1 MAQDDGVVIVSGART
16 PIGRFLKSLSSLHVT
31 DLGAAAIRAA
41 VERAGIDPAQ
51 IDEVIMGN
59 VIQAGAGM
67 APARNAA
74 LKAGIPPQV
83 GAVTINKVCGS
94 GLKAVMMAANAIRAG
109 QGDIYVAGGMES
121 MSRGPYLL
129 PKART
134 GYRMGN
140 AEIIDATVHDGL
152 WSAWE
157 NLHMGMAA
165 EWIAEHYDVSREAQ
179 DRLSFE
185 SHARAVAAIRAGRF
199 KEEIVPVTVLQRKGD
214 PRVVDTD
221 ECPRPDTSLEK
232 IASLPPAFKENG
244 TVTAGNAP
252 PLSDGAA
259 ALVVMSERKAKELG
273 VRPLARVL
281 GYTQAAVEPIAL
293 FTAPIYAIRR
303 LWERLGM
310 GRDDFD
316 LYEINEAFAAQM
328 VADMR
333 ELDLDPARVNV
344 NGGAIALGHPLGATG
359 ARILVT
365 LIHALKQRGLRR
377 GIAALCLGEGE
388 AVAMAVEMMDDGQ

>member
-1 MAQDDGVVIVSGART
+1 MNARDNVVIVSAART
-16 PIGRFLKSLSSLHVT
+16 PIGRFLRSLSSLHVT
-31 DLGAAAIRAA
+31 DLGATVIRAA
-41 VERAGIDPAQ
+41 IERAGISPD
-51 IDEVIMGN
+51 IIEEVIMGN

-74 LKAGIPPQV
+74 LKAGVPPSV
-83 GAVTINKVCGS
+83 GALTINKVCGS
-94 GLKAVMMAANAIRAG
+94 GLKAVMLAANAIRAG
-109 QGDIYVAGGMES
+109 QGDVYVAGGMES
-121 MSRGPYLL
+121 MSQGPYLL

-140 AEIIDATVHDGL
+140 GEIIDATVHDGL
-152 WSAWE
+152 WSRWE
-157 NLHMGMAA
+157 NVHMGMAA

-179 DRLSFE
+179 DVFAYE
-185 SHARAVAAIRAGRF
+185 SHARAVAAIREGRF
-199 KEEIVPVTVLQRKGD
+199 KEEIVPVSVPQRKGA
-214 PRVVDTD
+214 PFVVDTD
-221 ECPRPDTSLEK
+221 ECPRPDTSLAK

-259 ALVVMSERKAKELG
+259 ALVVMSEARARDLG
-273 VRPLARVL
+273 LQPLARIL

-293 FTAPIYAIRR
+293 FTAPIYAVRR

-333 ELDLDPARVNV
+333 ELALDPSIVNV
-344 NGGAIALGHPLGATG
+344 NGGAIALGHPIGASG

-365 LIHALKQRGLRR
+365 LIHALKQRNLRR

-388 AVAMAVEMMDDGQ
+388 AVAIAVELLPPHV

>member
-1 MAQDDGVVIVSGART
+1 MHQGDNVVIVSAVRT
-16 PIGRFLKSLSSLHVT
+16 PIGRFLKSLSSLSVT
-31 DLGAAAIRAA
+31 DLGAIAIRAA
-41 VERAGIDPAQ
+41 VERAGIDPAT

-74 LKAGIPPQV
+74 LKAGVPSHV
-83 GAVTINKVCGS
+83 GALTINKVCGS
-94 GLKAVMMAANAIRAG
+94 GLKSVMLAANAIRAG

-129 PKART
+129 PNART

-140 AEIIDATVHDGL
+140 AEIVDATVHDGL

-157 NLHMGMAA
+157 NVHMGMAA
-165 EWIAEHYDVSREAQ
+165 EWIAEHYHVSREDQ
-179 DRLSFE
+179 DKFSFE
-185 SHARAVAAIRAGRF
+185 SHMKAVAAIQEGRF
-199 KEEIVPVTVLQRKGD
+199 KEEIIPVTVPQRKGD
-214 PRVVDTD
+214 PLIVDTD

-232 IASLPPAFKENG
+232 MAKLPPVFKEGG

-259 ALVVMSERKAKELG
+259 AVVVMSERKAESLG
-273 VRPLARVL
+273 LTPIARVL
-281 GYTQAAVEPIAL
+281 DYTQAAVEPIAL

-303 LWERLGM
+303 LWQRM
-310 GRDDFD
+310 DVDKDYFD

-328 VADMR
+328 VADLR
-333 ELDLDPARVNV
+333 ALDLDPAKVNV
-344 NGGAIALGHPLGATG
+344 NGGAIALGHPIGASGT
-359 ARILVT
+359 RVLVT
-365 LIHALKQRGLRR
+365 LIYALKQRDLKR
-377 GIAALCLGEGE
+377 GVAALCLGEGE
-388 AVAMAVEMMDDGQ
+388 AVTMAIELL

>member
-1 MAQDDGVVIVSGART
+1 MDAQDNVVIVSAVRT
-16 PIGRFLKSLSSLHVT
+16 PIGRFLKSLSPLHVT
-31 DLGAAAIRAA
+31 DLGGVAIRAA
-41 VERAGIDPAQ
+41 IERAGIPSDLV
-51 IDEVIMGN
+51 DEVIIGN
-59 VIQAGAGM
+59 VVQAGAGM

-74 LKAGIPPQV
+74 LKGALPPQV

-94 GLKAVMMAANAIRAG
+94 GLKAVMLAAGLIRAG
-109 QGDIYVAGGMES
+109 DGDVYVAGGMES

-129 PKART
+129 PAARV

-140 AEIIDATVHDGL
+140 AEIVDATVHDGL

-157 NLHMGMAA
+157 NVHMGMAA
-165 EWIAEHYDVSREAQ
+165 EWIADRFGVTREAQ
-179 DRLSFE
+179 DRLSYE
-185 SHARAVAAIRAGRF
+185 SHVRAVHAIGEGRF
-199 KEEIVPVTVLQRKGD
+199 RDEIVPVTVPQRKGPAVD
-214 PRVVDTD
+214 VDTD
-221 ECPRPDTSLEK
+221 ECPRPDTSLAK
-232 IASLPPAFKENG
+232 LAALRPAFKEG
-244 TVTAGNAP
+244 GSVTAGNAP

-259 ALVVMSERKAKELG
+259 ALVIMRESKAKAMG

-281 GYTQAAVEPIAL
+281 GYAQAAVEPIAL

-303 LWERLGM
+303 LWQKLGADK
-310 GRDDFD
+310 DDFD

-333 ELDLDPARVNV
+333 ELGLDYDKVNV
-344 NGGAIALGHPLGATG
+344 NGGAIALGHPIGASG

-365 LIHALKQRGLRR
+365 LLHALKQRNLER

-388 AVAMAVEMMDDGQ
+388 AVGMAVEML

>member
-1 MAQDDGVVIVSGART
+1 MNGRDSVVIVSAART
-16 PIGRFLKSLSSLHVT
+16 PIGRFLRSLSSLHVT
-31 DLGAAAIRAA
+31 DLGGVAIRAA
-41 VERAGIDPAQ
+41 VERAGVPPDL

-59 VIQAGAGM
+59 VVQAGVGM

-74 LKAGIPPQV
+74 LKAGLPSFV

-94 GLKAVMMAANAIRAG
+94 GLKAVMLAANAIRAG
-109 QGDIYVAGGMES
+109 QGEVYIAGGMES
-121 MSRGPYLL
+121 MSQGPYLL
-129 PKART
+129 AKART

-140 AEIIDATVHDGL
+140 GEIIDATVHDGL
-152 WSAWE
+152 WSRWE
-157 NLHMGMAA
+157 NVHMGMAA
-165 EWIAEHYDVSREAQ
+165 EWIAEHYNVSREAQ
-179 DRLSFE
+179 DVLAYE

-199 KEEIVPVTVLQRKGD
+199 REEIAPISVPQRKGD
-214 PRVVDTD
+214 PILVDTD
-221 ECPRPDTSLEK
+221 ECPRPDTTLEK

-244 TVTAGNAP
+244 TVTAANAP

-259 ALVVMSERKAKELG
+259 ALVVMSEAKADALG
-273 VRPLARVL
+273 VSPLARIL

-303 LWERLGM
+303 LWKRLGM
-310 GRDDFD
+310 GRDAFD

-328 VADMR
+328 VADLR
-333 ELDLDPARVNV
+333 ELELDYSRVNV
-344 NGGAIALGHPLGATG
+344 NGGAIALGHPIGASG

-365 LIHALKQRGLRR
+365 LIYALKQRGLRR

-388 AVAMAVEMMDDGQ
+388 AVAMAIEVI

>member
-1 MAQDDGVVIVSGART
+1 MSGHDNVVIVSAART
-16 PIGRFLKSLSSLHVT
+16 PIGRFLRSLSSLPVT
-31 DLGAAAIRAA
+31 DLGGVAIRAA
-41 VERAGIDPAQ
+41 VERAGIPPDL

-59 VIQAGAGM
+59 VVQAGVGM

-74 LKAGIPPQV
+74 LKAGLPPSV

-94 GLKAVMMAANAIRAG
+94 GLKAVMLAANAIRAG
-109 QGDIYVAGGMES
+109 QGQVYVAGGMES
-121 MSRGPYLL
+121 MSQGPYLL
-129 PKART
+129 PRART

-140 AEIIDATVHDGL
+140 AEIVDATIHDGL
-152 WSAWE
+152 WSRWE
-157 NLHMGMAA
+157 NVHMGMAA
-165 EWIAEHYDVSREAQ
+165 EWIAEHYNVSREAQ
-179 DRLSFE
+179 DVLAYE
-185 SHARAVAAIRAGRF
+185 SHARAVAATRAGRF
-199 KEEIVPVTVLQRKGD
+199 REEIVPVSVPQRKGNAAI
-214 PRVVDTD
+214 VDTD

-232 IASLPPAFKENG
+232 IASLPPAFKEGG

-259 ALVVMSERKAKELG
+259 ALVVMSEAKAAELG
-273 VRPLARVL
+273 LSPLARIL
-281 GYTQAAVEPIAL
+281 GYTQAAVDPIAL

-303 LWERLGM
+303 LWQRLGM

-333 ELDLDPARVNV
+333 ELELEYSRVNV
-344 NGGAIALGHPLGATG
+344 NGGAIALGHPIGASG

-388 AVAMAVEMMDDGQ
+388 AVAMAIEMAP

>member
-1 MAQDDGVVIVSGART
+1 MWPDDSVVIVSAART
-16 PIGRFLKSLSSLHVT
+16 PIGRFLRSLSSLPVT
-31 DLGAAAIRAA
+31 DLGAVAIRAA
-41 VERAGIDPAQ
+41 VERAGIAPDL

-59 VIQAGAGM
+59 VVQAGVGM

-74 LKAGIPPQV
+74 LKAGLPHTV

-109 QGDIYVAGGMES
+109 QGEIYVAGGMES
-121 MSRGPYLL
+121 MSRGPYLI
-129 PKART
+129 PNARL
-134 GYRMGN
+134 GYRMGHG
-140 AEIIDATVHDGL
+140 EILDATIHDGL

-157 NLHMGMAA
+157 NLHMGHAA
-165 EWIAEHYDVSREAQ
+165 EWIAEKFNVSREAQ
-179 DRLSFE
+179 DAYAYE
-185 SHARAVAAIRAGRF
+185 SHVRAVAAIQACRF
-199 KEEIVPVTVLQRKGD
+199 QEEIVPVEVPQKKGG
-214 PRVVDTD
+214 PLVVDTD

-232 IASLPPAFKENG
+232 LAALPPAFKENG

-259 ALVVMSERKAKELG
+259 ALVVMSGRKARELG
-273 VRPLARVL
+273 VRPLARIL

-303 LWERLGM
+303 LWQRLGM
-310 GRDDFD
+310 DKDDVD

-328 VADMR
+328 VADLR
-333 ELDLDPARVNV
+333 ELQLDPARVNV
-344 NGGAIALGHPLGATG
+344 NGGAIALGHPIGASG

-365 LIHALKQRGLRR
+365 LIYALRQRGLRR

-388 AVAMAVEMMDDGQ
+388 AVAMAVELV

>member
-1 MAQDDGVVIVSGART
+1 MWRPDDVVIVGAART
-16 PIGRFLKSLSSLHVT
+16 PIGRFLRSLSTLHVT

-41 VERAGIDPAQ
+41 VERAGIAPDLV
-51 IDEVIMGN
+51 DEVIMGH
-59 VIQAGAGM
+59 VVQAGAGM

-74 LKAGIPPQV
+74 LKAGLPATV
-83 GAVTINKVCGS
+83 GATTINKVCGS
-94 GLKAVMMAANAIRAG
+94 GLKAVMFAANAIRAG
-109 QGDIYVAGGMES
+109 QGEVYVAGGMES
-121 MSRGPYLL
+121 MSRGPYLI
-129 PKART
+129 PQART

-140 AEIIDATVHDGL
+140 AEILDATVHDGL

-157 NLHMGMAA
+157 NLHMGHAA
-165 EWIAEHYDVSREAQ
+165 EWIAEKYGVSREAQ
-179 DRLSFE
+179 DAFAYE
-185 SHARAVAAIRAGRF
+185 SHVRAVAAIQACRF
-199 KEEIVPVTVLQRKGD
+199 QEEIVPVTVPQKKGD

-232 IASLPPAFKENG
+232 LAALPPAFKENG

-259 ALVVMSERKAKELG
+259 AVVVMSGRKAQELG
-273 VRPLARVL
+273 VQPLARVL

-303 LWERLGM
+303 LWQRLGI
-310 GRDDFD
+310 GRDDVD

-328 VADMR
+328 VANLR
-333 ELDLDPARVNV
+333 ALELDPARVNV
-344 NGGAIALGHPLGATG
+344 NGGAIALGHPIGASG

-365 LIHALKQRGLRR
+365 LMYALRQRGLRR

-388 AVAMAVEMMDDGQ
+388 AVAMAIEMI